1 MWCVP
6 FLQKDKR
13 GSLYNFRCKSLPA
26 QGLRE
31 VKMIQ
36 SVSVTPVWKEWK
48 KFGVK
53 QANVFNISIE
63 CGIKEADEIID
74 LLKEMTGR
82 QYSTE
87 SEGEI
92 KND

>member
-1 MWCVP
+1 
-6 FLQKDKR
+6 
-13 GSLYNFRCKSLPA
+13 
-26 QGLRE
+26 
-31 VKMIQ
+31 
-36 SVSVTPVWKEWK
+36 
-48 KFGVK
+48 VK

-63 CGIKEADEIID
+63 CGIKEADEIIN

>member
-1 MWCVP
+1 
-6 FLQKDKR
+6 
-13 GSLYNFRCKSLPA
+13 
-26 QGLRE
+26 
-31 VKMIQ
+31 MIQ

-48 KFGVK
+48 KFEVK
-53 QANVFNISIE
+53 QVTGVSISIE
-63 CGIKEADEIID
+63 CGIKEADEIIN